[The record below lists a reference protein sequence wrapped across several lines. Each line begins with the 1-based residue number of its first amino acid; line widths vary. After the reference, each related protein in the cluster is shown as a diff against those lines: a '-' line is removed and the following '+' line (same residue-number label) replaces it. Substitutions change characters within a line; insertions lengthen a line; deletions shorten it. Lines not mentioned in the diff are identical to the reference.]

1 MRVKFTQETADEQ
14 RDEDSQGNVDR
25 NQGAARAISQFI
37 DPGLSWKDIDW
48 LRSVTKLPL
57 VLKGVQSAEDA
68 IMAAERGLEGIVCSN
83 HGGRQLDTARSGIE
97 VLVEVMAA
105 LRARG
110 LQDAMEVYVDGGIR
124 RGSDVI
130 KALALGAKAVGI
142 GRPTLYAMAGY
153 GAKGV
158 EHVFQVSQLGRLVP
172 YSTVVLCLE
181 TYMLVVVR

>member
-83 HGGRQLDTARSGIE
+83 HGGRQVLMRMERISRS
-97 VLVEVMAA
+97 
-105 LRARG
+105 
-110 LQDAMEVYVDGGIR
+110 
-124 RGSDVI
+124 
-130 KALALGAKAVGI
+130 
-142 GRPTLYAMAGY
+142 
-153 GAKGV
+153 
-158 EHVFQVSQLGRLVP
+158 
-172 YSTVVLCLE
+172 C
-181 TYMLVVVR
+181 VVV